1 MRKMEYMDWGVIYMV
16 KNNQLMKKFITL
28 LLSIFLIPISCFA
41 NEYKIQNN
49 LDYKNEIENKI
60 QKECPKIQKQ
70 IDKDF
75 SKAQKVYKKYLK
87 NKENEYVFILQD
99 YQRGIEAYKTEL
111 LSDLIEIT
119 DKYYDIKN
127 KIPAT
132 DYAGTLFEF
141 LYPYFEANNIDY
153 KKYNEL
159 SECSA
164 RKNSEIEGYLYI
176 IQ

>member
-1 MRKMEYMDWGVIYMV
+1 
-16 KNNQLMKKFITL
+16 MKKFITL

-41 NEYKIQNN
+41 NNSEIQNN
-49 LDYKNEIENKI
+49 LNYKNEIENKI

-75 SKAQKVYKKYLK
+75 SKVQKVYKKYLK
-87 NKENEYVFILQD
+87 NKENKYVFILQD
-99 YQRGIEAYKTEL
+99 YQRGIEACEVLL

-119 DKYYDIKN
+119 DKYYDIKS

-132 DYAGTLFEF
+132 DYTGTLFEF

-159 SECSA
+159 LEYSA
-164 RKNSEIEGYLYI
+164 KKW
-176 IQ
+176 